1 VKPNRILPLAACLS
15 LAAQAPTSNNRPA
28 LAARGYLAFSVVD
41 LDASAQWY
49 TEKLGL
55 RTLFYAPRTEAV
67 HASAAFLQGGGL
79 FVELVQV
86 DGASDLSRYLPPAE
100 IAAGGGR
107 QFIHGLFKAGIV
119 VDDFDQA
126 VATLRT
132 RGVEIVDGPVPT
144 KPDQPANVTIRDNS
158 GNRIPL
164 LDGSFKPPSSR

>member
-1 VKPNRILPLAACLS
+1 VRSNWILLLAACSS
-15 LAAQAPTSNNRPA
+15 LAAQSPASNNQPV

-41 LDASAQWY
+41 IDASVKWY

-86 DGASDLSRYLPPAE
+86 DGATDLSRYLPPAE

-107 QFIHGLFKAGIV
+107 QFIHGIFKAGIV

-126 VATLRT
+126 VATLHA

-144 KPDQPANVTIRDNS
+144 KRDQPANVTIRDNA

-164 LDGSFKPPSSR
+164 LDGSFKPSSSR